1 MKKIFELE
9 QEIKRKIQESIFGL
23 KLKTVEKGVKK
34 EPNIIIGNIPPEKIE
49 ELIPAITIRTPNPA
63 E

>member
-23 KLKTVEKGVKK
+23 KLNVFC
-34 EPNIIIGNIPPEKIE
+34 NFFYY
-49 ELIPAITIRTPNPA
+49 
-63 E
+63 